1 MAAIRVYL
9 DEDVHPFIADA
20 LRLRGW
26 EALTTVE
33 AGRRTT
39 DDHEQLTFATEKG
52 YALVTYNI
60 RHFPRI
66 HYEMVTRGEAHA
78 GIIVAMQDDPRRNI
92 RALFNLLTNV
102 SAEAIRG
109 NLVYLNNWADVP
121 PGK

>member
-1 MAAIRVYL
+1 MAAIRLYL

-39 DDHEQLTFATEKG
+39 DDREQLTFAAENG
-52 YALVTYNI
+52 YVLLTYNI

-66 HYEMVTRGEAHA
+66 HYEMVVGGKPHA
-78 GIIVAMQDDPRRNI
+78 GIIVAVQDDPRRNI

-102 SAEAIRG
+102 SAEAIHG
-109 NLVYLNNWADVP
+109 NLVYLNRADVP
-121 PGK
+121 PGR